1 MDLFSS
7 TSTAR
12 AASGSHAEDTPL
24 AWRMRPR
31 RLSEYVG
38 QRHLLGED
46 GTVRRQ
52 LAAGRLRS
60 LILYGPPGCGKTA
73 LAHLMARELDL
84 PFADLNAVTAGV
96 ADIRKVVE
104 AASRHRDRTG
114 AGTLLFIDEIHR
126 FNKPQQSAL
135 LPHVEQGLITLIGA
149 STQNPFFAIIPPL
162 ASRSQIVELKPL
174 TPDELRTIVERAL
187 HDPERGLGAMKLE
200 MDPTALDF
208 LVARTEGDARRALTA
223 LEVAAATTPP
233 GPDGTVH
240 LGLAALEQSLGKKA
254 VVYEDGDAHYDTI
267 SAFIKSVRGSDPDAA
282 LYWLAKMLEGGE
294 DPLFVTR
301 RLVILASEDIGNA
314 DPHALPLAVA
324 THHAVTQLGLPEGRI
339 PMAQAT
345 VYLAV
350 APKSNAAYLG
360 IDAALADVRS
370 GMVLPVPDP
379 LRDTSYPGAKRL
391 GHGQGYLYPHDFP
404 DHFVP
409 QDYLGAERT
418 YYRPTTQGD
427 EARMAERLQ
436 HLKAL
441 QARRAAHEKPGS
453 APPEP

>member
-1 MDLFSS
+1 MDLFSD
-7 TSTAR
+7 TSTPPR
-12 AASGSHAEDTPL
+12 VPHAEDTPL

-38 QRHLLGED
+38 QRHLLGDD

-104 AASRHRDRTG
+104 TARRHRERTG

-174 TPDELRTIVERAL
+174 TPDEVRTIVERAL
-187 HDPERGLGAMKLE
+187 HDPERGLGAMKPAV
-200 MDPTALDF
+200 DPAALDF
-208 LVARTEGDARRALTA
+208 LVTRTEGDARRALTA
-223 LEVAAATTPP
+223 LEVAAATTKP
-233 GPDGTVH
+233 GADGTVR
-240 LGLAALEQSLGKKA
+240 LDVEALEQSLGKKA

-282 LYWLAKMLEGGE
+282 LYWLAKMIEGGE
-294 DPLFVTR
+294 DPLFITR

-324 THHAVTQLGLPEGRI
+324 AHHAVTQLGMPEGRI

-345 VYLAV
+345 TYLAL

-360 IDAALADVRS
+360 VDAALSDVRG
-370 GMVLPVPDP
+370 GMVLPVPDS
-379 LRDTSYPGAKRL
+379 LRDASYRSAKRL
-391 GHGQGYLYPHDFP
+391 GRGEGYRYPHDFP

-418 YYRPTTQGD
+418 YYHPTTQGH
-427 EARMAERLQ
+427 EARMAERLRE
-436 HLKAL
+436 LKA
-441 QARRAAHEKPGS
+441 RKGGHNDPGD
-453 APPEP
+453 PNPEP

>member
-1 MDLFSS
+1 
-7 TSTAR
+7 
-12 AASGSHAEDTPL
+12 
-24 AWRMRPR
+24 
-31 RLSEYVG
+31 
-38 QRHLLGED
+38 
-46 GTVRRQ
+46 
-52 LAAGRLRS
+52 
-60 LILYGPPGCGKTA
+60 
-73 LAHLMARELDL
+73 MARELDL

-104 AASRHRDRTG
+104 TARRHRERTG

-174 TPDELRTIVERAL
+174 TPEEVRTIVETAL
-187 HDPERGLGAMKLE
+187 HDAERGLGAMKPAV
-200 MDPTALDF
+200 DPAALDF
-208 LVARTEGDARRALTA
+208 LVTRTEGDARRALTA
-223 LEVAAATTPP
+223 LEVAAATTKP
-233 GPDGTVH
+233 GADGTVR
-240 LGLAALEQSLGKKA
+240 LDVEALEQSLGKKA

-282 LYWLAKMLEGGE
+282 LYWLAKMIEGGE

-324 THHAVTQLGLPEGRI
+324 VHHAVTQLGMPEGRI

-345 VYLAV
+345 TYLAL

-360 IDAALADVRS
+360 VDAALSDVRN
-370 GMVLPVPDP
+370 GMVLPVPDH
-379 LRDTSYPGAKRL
+379 LRDASYRSAGRL
-391 GHGQGYLYPHDFP
+391 GRGEGYRYPHDFP

-418 YYRPTTQGD
+418 YYRPTTLGH
-427 EARMAERLQ
+427 EARMAERLRE
-436 HLKAL
+436 LKA
-441 QARRAAHEKPGS
+441 RKGGHNDPGD
-453 APPEP
+453 PNPEP